1 MVPPSQPSTPRPP
14 LPPPPPRGL
23 AIASPSGRSSSG
35 CPRQPLH
42 QRETAAPPPPPSHSL
57 RVHCSPQPTL
67 GCRLAPKKNHEKGKT
82 HQEKEEPRESGAGQE
97 GGGRVGRRPARTV
110 HNRKLSKWPLVHEP
124 VPRIDGHLRRHHRQG
139 VAGGRCSTPT
149 AVPVGPRHR
158 INREGGGGL
167 RRGGAVA
174 AAGYRFTARRSPGS
188 LPRSAPPAAA
198 APGGRLRRHRDD
210 AHGRWVPTRPT
221 RGREVPLA
229 NCTALRAGRRF
240 RGRERAAT
248 YVHASNFET
257 LERSNLHRLNAGQ
270 RVTPDRVIAQRSW

>member
-110 HNRKLSKWPLVHEP
+110 HNRKLSKRPLVHEP

-158 INREGGGGL
+158 INREGGGGCD
-167 RRGGAVA
+167 GGARLQPQA
-174 AAGYRFTARRSPGS
+174 TAS
-188 LPRSAPPAAA
+188 LL
-198 APGGRLRRHRDD
+198 GGRLGRYREAPRRPRPRLVDGCGATVTTRTGD
-210 AHGRWVPTRPT
+210 GFQHGRREGGRCPSPTAP
-221 RGREVPLA
+221 PCA
-229 NCTALRAGRRF
+229 RAGASV
-240 RGRERAAT
+240 AASARLHM
-248 YVHASNFET
+248 YT
-257 LERSNLHRLNAGQ
+257 LQISKPLSGPTFI
-270 RVTPDRVIAQRSW
+270 V